1 MLLVARFISLW
12 QRGQSSGSTAQV
24 RKIRV
29 RHLTHLPD
37 LAFRS
42 IFYLAV
48 PFGIEVAQGVG
59 EIASISN
66 LVLAGSRYVLHL
78 ISEEVNRRAPKP
90 WEWFGEVRT

>member
-37 LAFRS
+37 LGFSGQLLDLAFLFR
-42 IFYLAV
+42 
-48 PFGIEVAQGVG
+48 IEVAQRIREPSCVRD
-59 EIASISN
+59 
-66 LVLAGSRYVLHL
+66 LVLAGTRDVLHPGPL
-78 ISEEVNRRAPKP
+78 EDASVLRKS
-90 WEWFGEVRT
+90 